1 MYTIDKWAVNS
12 ANKQEVNS
20 FNGIAIADCSMSQ
33 MIPKE
38 EKEANALLI
47 ANAPNML
54 QVLKI
59 LKGRFITGSEDWEMI
74 DSTVKLAVGQHSI

>member
-1 MYTIDKWAVNS
+1 MFTKDKWAVNS

-20 FNGIAIADCSMSQ
+20 FNGISIADCSMSV
-33 MIPKE
+33 MISKE

-59 LKGRFITGSEDWEMI
+59 IKGHFITGSEDWEMI
-74 DSTVKLAVGQHSI
+74 NRTIELATGRTA

>member
-1 MYTIDKWAVNS
+1 MYTVDKWSVNS
-12 ANKQEVNS
+12 ANKQEVNT
-20 FNGIAIADCSMSQ
+20 FNGITIADCSKSV
-33 MIPKE
+33 MISNE

-59 LKGRFITGSEDWEMI
+59 LKGRFLTGSEDWEVVENTI
-74 DSTVKLAVGQHSI
+74 NLATGRTA